1 VLPAAK
7 EQERKHLQKWV
18 DVIERSGNMAT
29 YQMSPRISVITLGVN
44 DLEEAL
50 VFYRDGL
57 GLPTD
62 GIIATEFKGD
72 ETHPS
77 GATVLFNLQNG
88 VMLTLYPRTELGK
101 DANEPLGKA
110 SSTEFSLGYLVRSKD
125 EVDTLMKQAEAAGAT
140 VTSQAR
146 ERPWGIYSGYFK
158 DRDGHLWEII
168 WNPDMLPEER

>member
-1 VLPAAK
+1 
-7 EQERKHLQKWV
+7 
-18 DVIERSGNMAT
+18 MAT
-29 YQMSPRISVITLGVN
+29 YQMTPRISVITLGVN
-44 DLEEAL
+44 DLEQAL

-57 GLPTD
+57 GWPTD

-72 ETHPS
+72 ETQPA

-88 VMLTLYPRTELGK
+88 VMLALYPRTELAK
-101 DANEPLGKA
+101 DAKEPVGEA
-110 SSTEFSLGYLVRSKD
+110 SSTEFSLGYLVRSKG
-125 EVDTLMKQAEAAGAT
+125 EVDTILKQAQVAGAT

-168 WNPDMLPEER
+168 WNPEMQSNE